1 MTQTNAGEVPTASL
15 VGSLAVFRLDDVLGL
30 LSETGQR
37 GELQVV
43 GQGADGHLWIEGKD
57 LVGAS
62 LEGTSTITQAVFEL
76 ILLDEGWFYF
86 TSDQAPPSGL
96 GRPQSVSSV
105 IGEVVPQVQE
115 WRDLLKRVP
124 LATEISLASTTP
136 GPEIKIRADQW
147 RVLTTIGTSGRTV
160 GSIVDELEEDNVVV
174 LRLIRELVDSGLLV
188 VAGSQP
194 AGGESHDVVDQH
206 LDPAGSSVPPPPPGF
221 VTASPSPA
229 AGGITDVG
237 NSSEDLPIVP
247 PPVAADPWA
256 PPGTRGTTSS
266 TAPRRY

>member
-30 LSETGQR
+30 LSDTGQR

-57 LVGAS
+57 LVGAT

-76 ILLDEGWFYF
+76 ILLEEGWFYF
-86 TSDQAPPSGL
+86 TSDQAPPSAHAH
-96 GRPQSVSSV
+96 PQSVSSV

-124 LATEISLASTTP
+124 LATEISMASTTP
-136 GPEIKIRADQW
+136 GPEVKIRADQW
-147 RVLTTIGTSGRTV
+147 RVLTCVGTSGRTV
-160 GSIVDELEEDNVVV
+160 GSIIEELDDDNVVV
-174 LRLIRELVDSGLLV
+174 LRLIRELVDSGLV
-188 VAGSQP
+188 VIAGSEAP
-194 AGGESHDVVDQH
+194 GGDARDGEDRH
-206 LDPAGSSVPPPPPGF
+206 LDRPGSVPPPPPGF
-221 VTASPSPA
+221 VTASPSPPI
-229 AGGITDVG
+229 GGMTDVG
-237 NSSEDLPIVP
+237 AASEDLPVVP

-256 PPGTRGTTSS
+256 PPGTRGATS
-266 TAPRRY
+266 TAGPRRY